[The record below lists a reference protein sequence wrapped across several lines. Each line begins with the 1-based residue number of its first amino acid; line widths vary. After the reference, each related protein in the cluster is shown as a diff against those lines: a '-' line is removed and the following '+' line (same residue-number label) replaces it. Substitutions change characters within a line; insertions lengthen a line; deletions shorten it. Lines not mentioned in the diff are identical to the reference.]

1 MTDQVRRTYSQELEA
16 LKHSTLRM
24 GALAEELIRSSI
36 KALIERDAAL
46 AARTVADDE
55 KVDEMEAA
63 INQTCIRLLAL
74 QQPMATDL
82 RLIASSMKISSD
94 IERLADHT
102 TKISKKAAILSEL
115 PQLKPYVDLPEMAKR
130 VIEMF
135 KLSLDA
141 FINLDPV
148 LALKVIDM
156 DDSIDEYNH
165 RIFTELIELMK
176 RDPSCINYVSHLMV
190 VVQSLERIADHV
202 TNICESTVFIVEGA
216 SPKSSWSARS

>member
-16 LKHSTLRM
+16 LKQSTLRM

-46 AARTVADDE
+46 AARTIADDE

-130 VIEMF
+130 VIDMF
-135 KLSLDA
+135 KLS
-141 FINLDPV
+141 
-148 LALKVIDM
+148 
-156 DDSIDEYNH
+156 
-165 RIFTELIELMK
+165 
-176 RDPSCINYVSHLMV
+176 
-190 VVQSLERIADHV
+190 
-202 TNICESTVFIVEGA
+202 
-216 SPKSSWSARS
+216 